1 MTGRNAASGAEASA
15 GATQLVHI
23 TTTPIRWGDMD
34 AMGHVNN
41 TVYFRYMEQA
51 RIDWLSDLGCA
62 PNPEGEG
69 PVIINAHCTFL
80 RQLTYPGD
88 IEIRTFVGPQGRS
101 SFETRHEIR
110 RVDDPG
116 RGAAAG
122 PAKVVWVN
130 FAQQKSLPLS
140 ADLRERLKAPSPQ
153 AAAVLAGGGAV
164 SAASTTPGFAS
175 IPASGPAAGPGNP
188 PGP

>member
-1 MTGRNAASGAEASA
+1 MSKSTTAPGAEASA
-15 GATQLVHI
+15 AATQLVHVTI
-23 TTTPIRWGDMD
+23 TPIRWGDMD

-51 RIDWLSDLGCA
+51 RIDWLSALGCA

-80 RQLTYPGD
+80 RQLAYPGD

-110 RVDDPG
+110 RVDTPEVL
-116 RGAAAG
+116 AAEG
-122 PAKVVWVN
+122 GAKVVWVN
-130 FAQQKSLPLS
+130 FAQQKSMPLS
-140 ADLRERLKAPSPQ
+140 DELRERLRVPSPE
-153 AAAVLAGGGAV
+153 AAAALAG
-164 SAASTTPGFAS
+164 
-175 IPASGPAAGPGNP
+175 
-188 PGP
+188 